1 MKVVL
6 YGVKGSNSLIVGSSP
21 TLDTHYFKLINT
33 HIMIIYQTS
42 NFKNQ
47 PFDGINID
55 LSTIKTP
62 ISKVNKLIAK
72 GK

>member
-1 MKVVL
+1 M
-6 YGVKGSNSLIVGSSP
+6 IV
-21 TLDTHYFKLINT
+21 
-33 HIMIIYQTS
+33 YQTS

-55 LSTIKTP
+55 LFTIKTP
-62 ISKVNKLIAK
+62 VRKVNKLIAK

>member
-1 MKVVL
+1 
-6 YGVKGSNSLIVGSSP
+6 
-21 TLDTHYFKLINT
+21 
-33 HIMIIYQTS
+33 MIIYQTS